1 MAERLTS
8 AALKAARIRAEM
20 KANKINKPAKPKD
33 PSNPKPRKRKERTEE
48 RVEMTE
54 KALAKARAE
63 TEASA
68 KKARQ
73 EPSGEVNSPRQA
85 SGDDHISL
93 RPEDFEPVRSPS
105 HAQGT
110 SHTEQ
115 TLSEAPVPFTQ
126 LSKMDK
132 KERIASALEILVTQ
146 TDRDHINA
154 VNGRN
159 ESSELFG
166 SWMDFS
172 IRMTKVAEDRLE
184 LVKEVQSLKEAARK
198 HFDEVY
204 QAKEAKR
211 LAELRLEEANKKID
225 KGEATWKQE
234 REDWKVERTNLSL
247 AKENAESAKVTAET
261 KQAQAEK
268 ELAEIR
274 LKLSAAEVQLE
285 EAQAAS
291 SRSQEEWFDAWQKSD
306 DCTDF
311 CADVGQSS
319 HKMGEDEALAR
330 LKVALA
336 DSCPEAD
343 WNSIWSR
350 YQELS
355 EAEAAEMK
363 AKMAEE
369 MSSDSGSDDEEEEE
383 DAGSTEPPPSEQ
395 PAAEQPATGEP
406 ESYREATNSTDS
418 SKWEL
423 VMKDEMQSLEKNQ
436 TWSCL
441 HCLQRFVNDYDYL
454 LLYVDD
460 MMIAGT
466 S

>member
-20 KANKINKPAKPKD
+20 KANKINKPSKPKD

-63 TEASA
+63 KEASA

-73 EPSGEVNSPRQA
+73 EPSVEVNSPRPA
-85 SGDDHISL
+85 SGDENTHISL
-93 RPEDFEPVRSPS
+93 HPEDFEPVRSPS
-105 HAQGT
+105 HVQGT

-115 TLSEAPVPFTQ
+115 TLSEAPIPFTEM
-126 LSKMDK
+126 SKSDK
-132 KERIASALEILVTQ
+132 RQRIASALEILVTQ

-154 VNGRN
+154 VNGKN
-159 ESSELFG
+159 ESSELFR

-172 IRMTKVAEDRLE
+172 IRMTKVAEDRLA
-184 LVKEVQSLKEAARK
+184 LVQEVQSLKEAARK

-204 QAKEAKR
+204 QAKEAQR
-211 LAELRLEEANKKID
+211 LAELRLEEANNKID

-234 REDWKVERTNLSL
+234 REDWKVEKANLSL

-268 ELAEIR
+268 DLVEVR
-274 LKLSAAEVQLE
+274 LKLSAAEAQLK
-285 EAQAAS
+285 EAQAAA
-291 SRSQEEWFDAWQKSD
+291 SRSQEEWFKAWQKSD

-311 CADVGQSS
+311 CAEVGQSS
-319 HKMGEDEALAR
+319 HKMGEDEALSKLR
-330 LKVALA
+330 EALA
-336 DSCPEAD
+336 DSPEAD
-343 WNSIWSR
+343 WNSVWSR

-355 EAEAAEMK
+355 EAEAAEIK

-369 MSSDSGSDDEEEEE
+369 MSSDSDTDDDEE

-395 PAAEQPATGEP
+395 PAAEQPATGP
-406 ESYREATNSTDS
+406 ST
-418 SKWEL
+418 
-423 VMKDEMQSLEKNQ
+423 
-436 TWSCL
+436 
-441 HCLQRFVNDYDYL
+441 
-454 LLYVDD
+454 
-460 MMIAGT
+460 
-466 S
+466 